1 MTILARSRPR
11 WVAAV
16 LLVAA
21 ALLAPPATAATFIVD
36 SVLDLPD
43 DLTIPGVCHTSANNC
58 TLRAAV
64 MQANRAG
71 VGTIVLPAGIYRL
84 TIPRSGDGGEEN
96 GDLDL
101 TTPAVGS
108 PLVNV
113 LGAGAAT
120 TVIDAGQIDRV
131 LRVHA
136 GRVAAISGVTLRNGA
151 TAVNDGGGGI
161 LNEGLLNLD
170 SVEVSGNNSTNKY
183 GGGSSTPALS
193 R

>member
-21 ALLAPPATAATFIVD
+21 ALLAPPATAGTFIVD

-120 TVIDAGQIDRV
+120 TVIDACVPSGLIRQRFHCFAGPV
-131 LRVHA
+131 LRILK
-136 GRVAAISGVTLRNGA
+136 RYLRRLTDIFG
-151 TAVNDGGGGI
+151 
-161 LNEGLLNLD
+161 
-170 SVEVSGNNSTNKY
+170 
-183 GGGSSTPALS
+183 
-193 R
+193 